1 MIIQTT
7 CVYNI
12 RHTIESVILTGEI
25 QGLMSEIRG
34 VVRTLVKI
42 NPLNLKDLA
51 GEKHTGTR
59 RPCQVGASDTNTK
72 FLREGSTRNS
82 NEKW

>member
-1 MIIQTT
+1 MILLIFQTT

-12 RHTIESVILTGEI
+12 RLTIESVILTGEI

-42 NPLNLKDLA
+42 NPLNLRDLT
-51 GEKHTGTR
+51 GEKHTGT
-59 RPCQVGASDTNTK
+59 RPCQVGASDTNTE
-72 FLREGSTRNS
+72 FLREGST
-82 NEKW
+82 E